1 MTTTETSC
9 SSISKRPTSN
19 KKLKAPE
26 MFALCEF
33 VRAEYVKMATTDV
46 AFAKAATEKLG
57 FEVSPSSVATAR
69 DVFNIKSTMSVTR
82 ESGSDAPV
90 RLSGRTYARITKLEK
105 EVAELRKELNDL
117 KKSLGN

>member
-9 SSISKRPTSN
+9 SSIKRPTSN
-19 KKLKAPE
+19 KKLKAHE

-57 FEVSPSSVATAR
+57 FEVSSSSVSTAR
-69 DVFNIKSTMSVTR
+69 DVFNIKSTVAATRDTGTDSSVR
-82 ESGSDAPV
+82 MN
-90 RLSGRTYARITKLEK
+90 GRTYARIASLEK
-105 EVAELRKELNDL
+105 EVSDLRKELNDL
-117 KKSLGN
+117 KTNLGY